1 MDFSFLVY
9 IFLAFV
15 IASGGA
21 YALSSTGRTIAA
33 IIFFVG
39 IIAIEAYFGTR
50 WFQGD
55 KERKPAAADIK
66 TWPPVI
72 NSCPD
77 FLSLTTVGGVKYCV
91 DTIGLA
97 PAGGIAKW
105 SEGATFAE
113 RPDYFFQLFTDKKGE
128 ERVKSICAECQAKK
142 VTWEGVWDGAT
153 CLGVEPPKP

>member
-21 YALSSTGRTIAA
+21 YALSATGRTIAA

-55 KERKPAAADIK
+55 KERKDQPEVK
-66 TWPPVI
+66 SWPPSV
-72 NSCPD
+72 NVCPD
-77 FLSLTTVGGVKYCV
+77 FLSLIKVGDVSYCV
-91 DTIGLA
+91 DTIGIA
-97 PAGGIAKW
+97 PAGGLAKY
-105 SEGATFAE
+105 SEGASFDE
-113 RPDYFFQLFTDKKGE
+113 RPDYFFQLFADQSGE
-128 ERVKSICAECQAKK
+128 QRLKSLCTECQAKK
-142 VTWEGVWDGAT
+142 VTWEGVWDGTT
-153 CLGVEPPKP
+153 CLGKEPPKP

>member
-1 MDFSFLVY
+1 MDFSFLIY

-55 KERKPAAADIK
+55 KERKETPQMT
-66 TWPPVI
+66 TWPPSI

-77 FLSLTTVGGVKYCV
+77 FLSLMKINGVSYCV
-91 DTIGLA
+91 DTIGIA
-97 PAGGIAKW
+97 PNGGILKW
-105 SEGATFAE
+105 AEGASMDE
-113 RPDYFFQLFTDKKGE
+113 KPEYGVKLFTDQSGE
-128 ERVKSICAECQAKK
+128 QRIKSICTECQTRK

-153 CLGVEPPKP
+153 CLGKEPPKP

>member
-55 KERKPAAADIK
+55 KERKETAAITA
-66 TWPPVI
+66 WPPAI

-77 FLSLTTVGGVKYCV
+77 FLSLYKVDGVSYCV
-91 DTIGLA
+91 DTIGAA

-105 SEGATFAE
+105 SEGASFAE
-113 RPDYFFQLFTDKKGE
+113 RPDYFFQLFTEQNGE
-128 ERVKSICAECQAKK
+128 QRVKSLCNECQVKK

-153 CLGVEPPKP
+153 CLGKEPPKP

>member
-50 WFQGD
+50 WFQGN
-55 KERKPAAADIK
+55 KERTEQPEIK
-66 TWPPVI
+66 SWPPSI
-72 NSCPD
+72 NMCPD
-77 FLSLTTVGGVKYCV
+77 FLSLIKVGEVSYCV
-91 DTIGLA
+91 DTIGIAASGGLA
-97 PAGGIAKW
+97 KY
-105 SEGATFAE
+105 SEGAVFEE
-113 RPDYFFQLFTDKKGE
+113 RPDYFFQLFTTETGE
-128 ERVKSICAECQAKK
+128 QRVKSLCTECQAKK

-153 CLGVEPPKP
+153 CLGKEPPKP